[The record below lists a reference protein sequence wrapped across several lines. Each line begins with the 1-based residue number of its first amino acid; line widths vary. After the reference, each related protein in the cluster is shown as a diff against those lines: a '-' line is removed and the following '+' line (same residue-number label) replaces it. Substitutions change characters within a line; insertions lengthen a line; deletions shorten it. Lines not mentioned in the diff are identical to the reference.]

1 MIISSMIVG
10 VVTLLFSP
18 SSIVSLLEVQT
29 WSRMEGRKG
38 WTRKVPSKKPQLMKK
53 WRALMKGLLFSGPSV
68 NTRRMLSAVR
78 NRP

>member
-10 VVTLLFSP
+10 VVTLLFSA
-18 SSIVSLLEVQT
+18 SRIVSLLEVQT

-53 WRALMKGLLFSGPSV
+53 WSALMKGRLFSGPSV